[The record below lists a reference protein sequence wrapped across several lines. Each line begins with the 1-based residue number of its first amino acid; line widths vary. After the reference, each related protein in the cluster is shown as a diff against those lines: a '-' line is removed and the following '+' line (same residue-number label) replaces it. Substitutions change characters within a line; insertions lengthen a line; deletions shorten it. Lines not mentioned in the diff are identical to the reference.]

1 MEASFSMLLTS
12 SGLSKFGTPMNP
24 RPPRLS
30 SRQLMPRHLP
40 TTSFF
45 HVSSCPRPP
54 AAPSIWRNARAPH
67 RPPHWGSPVPKLSS
81 HLGERCQGYLRAL
94 FSASS
99 SYEFTIHPAGPRK
112 RWKASSQLLPA
123 VEAELGLE
131 ILLGP
136 KYGLNM
142 VKTG

>member
-24 RPPRLS
+24 RSPRLS

-67 RPPHWGSPVPKLSS
+67 RPPHWASPVPKLSS
-81 HLGERCQGYLRAL
+81 HLGQQMPGIKGRFFC
-94 FSASS
+94 ASS

-131 ILLGP
+131 IFLGP